1 MTDTASQDRAIS
13 PVIGLVLLVAVVV
26 GLSAVSAGMF
36 YSLNQERDPA
46 PAVTMSLEPTDVA
59 AVQQLSVE
67 QGPTLEGENIEIRGG
82 EELADLAPRELAAG
96 DQHRIVPTATTVE
109 VVWYGSHDTSYVI
122 WEESVSQEATAPTP
136 DEGCS
141 WVETESDGG
150 TENVKVIGEVVACDV
165 ETSEGIEVQDGGV
178 IIGETTSGAKDIDA
192 DDATFYGDVEV
203 ETVFN
208 LQDGLVAGSVQ
219 SHTADIKLDNGTA
232 TGSVSA
238 VKVLEVVNESSVGGD
253 ATSDDQVKVLSSE
266 VAASVVSDDS
276 VKLQDAT
283 VEGEVYVD
291 AASFDCTN
299 STINGQDCASYSP
312 RDPETY

>member
-1 MTDTASQDRAIS
+1 MTDSASQDRAIS
-13 PVIGLVLLVAVVV
+13 PVIGIVLLLAVVV

-36 YSLNQERDPA
+36 YSLNQETDPA
-46 PAVTMSLEPTDVA
+46 PAVTMSLEPTNVG
-59 AVQQLSVE
+59 AVQILSVE
-67 QGPTLEGENIEIRGG
+67 QGPTLEGEQIEIRGG
-82 EELADLAPRELAAG
+82 VELSELATRELSAG
-96 DQHRIVPTATTVE
+96 DQHQIVPTETTIE
-109 VVWYGSHDTSYVI
+109 VVWFGSQDTSYVI
-122 WEESVSQEATAPTP
+122 WEETVSQEATAPAP
-136 DEGCS
+136 DKGCS

-150 TENVKVIGEVVACDV
+150 IDNVKVIGDVVACDV
-165 ETSEGIEVQDGGV
+165 ETSKGIKVQDGGV

-208 LQDGLVAGSVQ
+208 LQNGLVTGSIQ
-219 SHTADIKLDNGTA
+219 SHTADIKLDNGTV

-238 VKVLEVVNESSVGGD
+238 TKVLEVLNGSSVAGD

-266 VAASVVSDDS
+266 VAGSIVSDGS

-299 STINGQDCASYSP
+299 STINGQSCAAYSP